1 MLCVQRHG
9 LTIAIDLLERD
20 KSGSH
25 VVYDKTFIDIADA
38 EPYIYQL
45 CRRNKLH
52 VIKKGIGGFFDD
64 LMFESGKLFKTNE
77 GKILKFNEST
87 DGISLSDIYSALKK
101 EYDGKLFSDNFIN
114 LAVEQE
120 GSQVVVKP
128 ELEIPDDLDLGNQDD
143 YEWWQDKID
152 STSLLYDEVVK
163 FLVDKYGEIFQYNEI
178 GVSDEYIDKTNFD
191 GQFVIDNDQE
201 DDDSPFVVTICEK

>member
-1 MLCVQRHG
+1 MKKLNITKEQFN
-9 LTIAIDLLERD
+9 
-20 KSGSH
+20 KSNYFQSKYG
-25 VVYDKTFIDIADA
+25 
-38 EPYIYQL
+38 
-45 CRRNKLH
+45 KLKY
-52 VIKKGIGGFFDD
+52 VS
-64 LMFESGKLFKTNE
+64 ESGRLFKTNK

-178 GVSDEYIDKTNFD
+178 GVSDEYIDKTNFN

-201 DDDSPFVVTICEK
+201 DDDSPFVVTICET